1 MFFEKLKE
9 CIGEDL
15 FKSFRHRGG
24 CNDKY
29 YMEIKLIK
37 YYREYFNK
45 NEEYDYEYDIY
56 DYISD
61 SDYESDN
68 ED

>member
-1 MFFEKLKE
+1 
-9 CIGEDL
+9 
-15 FKSFRHRGG
+15 
-24 CNDKY
+24 
-29 YMEIKLIK
+29 MEIKPIK